1 MTFWGRTGFIYSFMI
16 QNYILMERWNFFTK
30 CVLFQLQNSHRIELK
45 YWTNKIF
52 FERKWLHTKIH
63 KLASWCKMHL
73 VQFHIKLTSCISDSI
88 GNIKCHQKLY
98 EMHFDIVFFVQK
110 ILSFR
115 SIFWAYP
122 EWFHCWKWHSKKS
135 LKYHFL
141 FNVTN

>member
-73 VQFHIKLTSCISDSI
+73 VQFHIKLTSCIPIQSEISNVTKNCMRCI
-88 GNIKCHQKLY
+88 L
-98 EMHFDIVFFVQK
+98 
-110 ILSFR
+110 ILSSSFR
-115 SIFWAYP
+115 RFYLFVPYFELILNGFIA
-122 EWFHCWKWHSKKS
+122 ENGIVKNHSNIIS
-135 LKYHFL
+135 CSM
-141 FNVTN
+141 